1 MKHLL
6 NDLTEQ
12 EKNSIRE
19 QHTGGMKVVTENFS
33 KLINAKSGNVK
44 PLVNEQPDAMQATQ
58 PTIQPKSG
66 EKQIAGPFT
75 NDKIKP
81 LSYYIFEKGGKFY
94 IYQTNNSQ
102 KIPIL
107 FNGTLWSN
115 NGQGYGTSTDAKNII
130 NQQLNKNPNMGQV
143 VNEQGEEEFLDRES
157 KDRIIRNIVQG
168 KPYKSTRVGSSSE
181 CEGLIQTMKF
191 ISNDYMESIK
201 TLPDEF
207 DEADAL
213 DFYDGFETELGGIL
227 DHANQM
233 DCDDEI
239 IQHLEILY
247 NEYLSDMAN
256 KLGLR

>member
-6 NDLTEQ
+6 NDLTEK

-33 KLINAKSGNVK
+33 KLINAKSGDVK
-44 PLVNEQPDAMQATQ
+44 PL
-58 PTIQPKSG
+58 
-66 EKQIAGPFT
+66 
-75 NDKIKP
+75 
-81 LSYYIFEKGGKFY
+81 
-94 IYQTNNSQ
+94 
-102 KIPIL
+102 
-107 FNGTLWSN
+107 
-115 NGQGYGTSTDAKNII
+115 
-130 NQQLNKNPNMGQV
+130 

-157 KDRIIRNIVQG
+157 KDRAIRNIVQG
-168 KPYKSTRVGSSSE
+168 EPYKSTRVGSSSD

-191 ISNDYMESIK
+191 IVKDYMESIE
-201 TLPDEF
+201 TYTDEF
-207 DEADAL
+207 DEADAE
-213 DFYDGFETELGGIL
+213 DTYDEFETELGGIL

>member
-6 NDLTEQ
+6 NDLTEK

-33 KLINAKSGNVK
+33 KLINTKSGDVK
-44 PLVNEQPDAMQATQ
+44 PLVNEREGLNTDDYADDTDSMVEPIMRMLKPIYKKYGSEGVVTFLTDIIGTINDIGDESFMGPD
-58 PTIQPKSG
+58 
-66 EKQIAGPFT
+66 E
-75 NDKIKP
+75 
-81 LSYYIFEKGGKFY
+81 
-94 IYQTNNSQ
+94 
-102 KIPIL
+102 
-107 FNGTLWSN
+107 
-115 NGQGYGTSTDAKNII
+115 
-130 NQQLNKNPNMGQV
+130 
-143 VNEQGEEEFLDRES
+143 VNEQGEEEFLDREF
-157 KDRIIRNIVQG
+157 KDRAIRNIVQG
-168 KPYKSTRVGSSSE
+168 EPYKSTRMGSSSD

-191 ISNDYMESIK
+191 IVKDYMDSIE
-201 TLPDEF
+201 TSLDEF
-207 DEADAL
+207 DEADAE
-213 DFYDGFETELGGIL
+213 DIYDEFETELGGIL

>member
-6 NDLTEQ
+6 NDLTEK

-33 KLINAKSGNVK
+33 KLINTKSGDVK
-44 PLVNEQPDAMQATQ
+44 PLVNEREGLNTDDYADDTDSMVEPIMRMLKPIYKKYGSEGVVEFLTGIIGTINDIGDEAFMGPD
-58 PTIQPKSG
+58 
-66 EKQIAGPFT
+66 E
-75 NDKIKP
+75 
-81 LSYYIFEKGGKFY
+81 
-94 IYQTNNSQ
+94 
-102 KIPIL
+102 
-107 FNGTLWSN
+107 
-115 NGQGYGTSTDAKNII
+115 
-130 NQQLNKNPNMGQV
+130 

-157 KDRIIRNIVQG
+157 KDRAIKNIVQG
-168 KPYKSTRVGSSSE
+168 EPYKSTRVGSSSD

-191 ISNDYMESIK
+191 ISNDYMESIE
-201 TLPDEF
+201 TSADEF
-207 DEADAL
+207 DEADAE
-213 DFYDGFETELGGIL
+213 DIYDEFETELGGIL

-239 IQHLEILY
+239 IYHLEILY